1 MKNVKIRLI
10 AESEVLWLKVNYFR
24 KRRGSLIRLVDN
36 FYLVES
42 SRSATAVPL
51 VEALKWMSEA
61 KTLARFD
68 GVNPVKGEYVIDG
81 KAVTLKQLGLQ
92 PRNKNV

>member
-10 AESEVLWLKVNYFR
+10 AGSEVLWLKVNYFR
-24 KRRGSLIRLVDN
+24 KQRGSRFRLVDN

-51 VEALKWMSEA
+51 VEARLWMSEA
-61 KTLARFD
+61 ETLARFD

-81 KAVTLKQLGLQ
+81 KAVTLKQLGL
-92 PRNKNV
+92 